1 MTANSIRESGLA
13 TALINYV
20 DDFCGSVSTHPDFR
34 RLRRILI
41 MACSLSRVF
50 AETKN
55 DPALNTRVKSLGFD
69 LDTDSLT
76 IEVPARRK
84 AKLRETARTLL
95 AHTNHIRAPPCAN

>member
-1 MTANSIRESGLA
+1 
-13 TALINYV
+13 
-20 DDFCGSVSTHPDFR
+20 
-34 RLRRILI
+34 

-55 DPALNTRVKSLGFD
+55 DPALNTRVKSLGLD

-84 AKLRETARTLL
+84 AKLRETARTVL
-95 AHTNHIRAPPCAN
+95 AHTNHTVRAPYAN